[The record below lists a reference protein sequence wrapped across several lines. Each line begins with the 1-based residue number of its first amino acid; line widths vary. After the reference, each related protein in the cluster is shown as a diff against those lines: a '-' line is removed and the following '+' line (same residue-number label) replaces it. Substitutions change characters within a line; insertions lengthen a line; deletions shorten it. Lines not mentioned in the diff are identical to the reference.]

1 VKSELWDGK
10 FWKGDYFVWTVAD
23 KATKHIIYRIS
34 REA

>member
-1 VKSELWDGK
+1 MKSELLDGK
-10 FWKGDYFVWTVAD
+10 FWKDGYFVWTVAD